1 VKEDDVWIL
10 VAIGAFLL
18 LSGAGSSLLSGLTG
32 GVSANTVALANISAN
47 QQNAYAGDATSV
59 LNTVLNDFN

>member
-1 VKEDDVWIL
+1 MKEDDVWIL
-10 VAIGAFLL
+10 VVIGAFLL